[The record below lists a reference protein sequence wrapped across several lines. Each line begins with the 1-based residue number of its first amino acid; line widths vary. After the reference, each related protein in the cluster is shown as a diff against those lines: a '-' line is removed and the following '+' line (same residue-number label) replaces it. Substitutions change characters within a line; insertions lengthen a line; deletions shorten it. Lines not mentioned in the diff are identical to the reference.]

1 MPKSQRPSAVEA
13 NDVAE
18 VVQADASPLDGDE
31 FLAANRAS
39 RERLRAEAEQKAD
52 RKGERKADKGSARD
66 RVPGKVET
74 GSSRSTSRTVRTAL
88 IGLSVLVLILAAS
101 TAYFAYGM
109 VQADRR
115 AEASGPSG
123 ADRQKAMD
131 LARTYASSLAT
142 YDPADYGDLDRR
154 IREISTPDFAKTYI
168 TSSQDARRGN
178 ADARGTSRAES
189 KDAGLQSMTDGKAVV
204 LVTLDQTVTSPEV
217 NSQVPEGIPY
227 QSRVKVTLEKRDG
240 RWLLSDFDTV

>member
-13 NDVAE
+13 NDVVE
-18 VVQADASPLDGDE
+18 FVQADATPLDGEE

-39 RERLRAEAEQKAD
+39 RERLRAEAAEKA
-52 RKGERKADKGSARD
+52 ERKSDKQSARD
-66 RVPGKVET
+66 RVPGKVPSATT
-74 GSSRSTSRTVRTAL
+74 GTKARNAIIVLGAL
-88 IGLSVLVLILAAS
+88 VVILAAS

-115 AEASGPSG
+115 AEASGPSA
-123 ADRQKAMD
+123 ADRSQVMD

-154 IREISTPDFAKTYI
+154 IREVSTPDFAKTYI

-189 KDAGLQSMTDGKAVV
+189 KDAGLQTMTDTKAVV

-217 NSQVPEGIPY
+217 NSQVPDGIPY